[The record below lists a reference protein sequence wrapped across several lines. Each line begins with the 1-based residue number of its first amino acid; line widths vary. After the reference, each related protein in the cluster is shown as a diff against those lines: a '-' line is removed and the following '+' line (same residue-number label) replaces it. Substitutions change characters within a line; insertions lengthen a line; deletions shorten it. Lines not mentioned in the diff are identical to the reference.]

1 MIQRAV
7 TENYSELPEN
17 TLETNNIESNS
28 SKKGTEA
35 RKIALQ
41 SDQDPKTSTNNAKEG
56 KPQQD
61 PKSRCSSKRKDD

>member
-1 MIQRAV
+1 
-7 TENYSELPEN
+7 
-17 TLETNNIESNS
+17 LETNNIESNS

-56 KPQQD
+56 KPRSKTQNQD
-61 PKSRCSSKRKDD
+61 AAVNAKTTNSSP

>member
-35 RKIALQ
+35 RKITLQ
-41 SDQDPKTSTNNAKEG
+41 SDQDPK
-56 KPQQD
+56 
-61 PKSRCSSKRKDD
+61 